1 MLFSGLPKASEGKE
15 WGLSI
20 TYMHKCNTTEMKQ
33 MQTDLLH
40 SIYYSILTSVE
51 ATLIFCG
58 RLNEHREPF
67 NYFRKSFSEVSS
79 DTTAAAVKQAG
90 KQAKQ
95 SWLTCHGWS
104 NECKEQLNR
113 SDRKLL
119 VYSREGAQV
128 LLLVLCLLT
137 VVTSAS
143 V

>member
-1 MLFSGLPKASEGKE
+1 
-15 WGLSI
+15 
-20 TYMHKCNTTEMKQ
+20 
-33 MQTDLLH
+33 MQHYRNETDANRFVTFHLLQHIDLCGSH
-40 SIYYSILTSVE
+40 SH
-51 ATLIFCG
+51 FCG

-119 VYSREGAQV
+119 MYSREGAQV